1 MSLFSG
7 WAPSYRNLLDASSPS
22 TSFAPSR
29 SYLSEEE
36 CINFGVIQSLFTNL
50 ELALTP
56 KKYFITL
63 NASERSECRLLI
75 NLKMISWAHE
85 NTKASN
91 YISYFIGQQPAGTD
105 IWKCHGPVHFTLTV
119 FHLDYNYLRE
129 NLHWSLYHP
138 SIIQVLVGY
147 SPSTRVLSTIT
158 SLITTLPGD
167 KRCHVMH
174 STPAP
179 RVWCC

>member
-7 WAPSYRNLLDASSPS
+7 WVPSCRNQLDASSPS

-75 NLKMISWAHE
+75 NLKMIS
-85 NTKASN
+85 
-91 YISYFIGQQPAGTD
+91 
-105 IWKCHGPVHFTLTV
+105 
-119 FHLDYNYLRE
+119 
-129 NLHWSLYHP
+129 
-138 SIIQVLVGY
+138 
-147 SPSTRVLSTIT
+147 
-158 SLITTLPGD
+158 
-167 KRCHVMH
+167 
-174 STPAP
+174 
-179 RVWCC
+179 